1 MSLRRNHL
9 QLFKWN
15 VLIDL
20 LLQYVQH
27 PRAGLGI
34 KISFFFLYILC

>member
-1 MSLRRNHL
+1 MSLRRNDL

-20 LLQYVQH
+20 LLRYLQH
-27 PRAGLGI
+27 PKAGLGI
-34 KISFFFLYILC
+34 KISFFLYTLC